1 MKLATITNWAYGSTL
16 ALTLISG
23 VTMLFASEAQEQQ
36 RHAVAERY
44 ALDKATSRIA
54 DDVLQLTEHARQY
67 VNTGK
72 ANFKIAYQS
81 DYDELATIEKRS
93 EAVAKAGATPTEIA
107 MLHDAIRAADT
118 LHAEQS
124 AAIELFEN
132 GNDQQARQL
141 LFGPEYERELDNI
154 ENLIG
159 RFQDRLDQRI
169 AGELREATDISDIW
183 KRVSEITL
191 AITAL
196 MFLCVLYF
204 IFKQR
209 VLRPVVKLS
218 DVINRLAAQDFA
230 AEPPIIAQ
238 IDEIGD
244 MAQAIRIFRENG
256 LERQRLEAERNQDR
270 QTRDLISRMTQRM
283 QGCDTLS
290 DLTKVIQHFLPE
302 IAPTRSGRLYIIDPS
317 RNAVNEV
324 CNWSSPKLS
333 ETEFAPSACWALRR
347 GLSHHPSDGNIDVP
361 CLHLAVGEELVSTPD
376 TLCLPLLSQR
386 ETIGLLYLET
396 YESEVLSD
404 LTPRSDVYLQII
416 AENIG
421 LAIGNLQLRE
431 KLREM
436 AMIDPLTS
444 LANRRRLN
452 TVMNVELARAA
463 RLEETI
469 SCLMIDI
476 DHFKQFNDRFSHEAG
491 DYVLQEVG
499 KLLQH
504 ATRDPEMAFRYG
516 GEEFLLLL
524 PGFDAETSLS
534 RAEQIR
540 HKVADMNLVFSGQE
554 LGSISISVG
563 LATAPEQCGYNTLAR
578 KADDAL
584 RAAKALGRNRV
595 EVALRKDQRDIQQP
609 A

>member
-23 VTMLFASEAQEQQ
+23 VTMLFASQAQEKE
-36 RHAVAERY
+36 RHAVAERHT
-44 ALDKATSRIA
+44 LDTATAHINN
-54 DDVLQLTEHARQY
+54 DVLKLTEHARQY
-67 VNTGK
+67 INTGK
-72 ANFKIAYQS
+72 LNYKIAYQGNFDDLS
-81 DYDELATIEKRS
+81 SVEQRS
-93 EAVAKAGATPTEIA
+93 RSVAQAGATPTEIA
-107 MLHDAIRAADT
+107 LLKDAISAADT
-118 LHAEQS
+118 LHDEQS
-124 AAIELFEN
+124 AAIAAFES
-132 GNDQQARQL
+132 GDETQARRL

-154 ENLIG
+154 ANMIG

-169 AGELREATDISDIW
+169 AGEIQEATDIADIW
-183 KRVSEITL
+183 KRISEIAL

-204 IFKQR
+204 VFKLR

-218 DVINRLAAQDFA
+218 DVVNRLAAQDFA
-230 AEPPIIAQ
+230 VEPPVIAQ

-270 QTRDLISRMTQRM
+270 QNRDLISRMTQRM
-283 QGCDTLS
+283 QGCDSLN
-290 DLTKVIQHFLPE
+290 DLTKVIERFLPE
-302 IAPTRSGRLYIIDPS
+302 IAPTRAGRLYIIDPS

-324 CNWSSPKLS
+324 CNWSSPQLS
-333 ETEFAPSACWALRR
+333 EPEFPPTACWALRR
-347 GLSHHPSDGNIDVP
+347 GILHHPSSGNIDVP
-361 CLHLAVGEELVSTPD
+361 CPHLAIREDPPSVPD

-396 YESEVLSD
+396 HEGEVTSD
-404 LTPRSDVYLQII
+404 IRPRSDVYLQMI

-421 LAIGNLQLRE
+421 LAVGNLQLRE

-444 LANRRRLN
+444 LSNRRRLN
-452 TVMNVELARAA
+452 TVMDVELARAA
-463 RLEETI
+463 KFEETI

-476 DHFKQFNDRFSHEAG
+476 DHFKHFNDKFGHEAG
-491 DYVLQEVG
+491 DYVLKSVG

-524 PGFDAETSLS
+524 PGFGTETALT

-540 HKVADMNLVFSGQE
+540 QKVADMTLIHSGQE

-563 LATAPEQCGYNTLAR
+563 LATAPEQCGYNTVAR

-584 RAAKALGRNRV
+584 RKAKELGRNRV
-595 EVALRKDQRDIQQP
+595 EVAMQKNQRNNKKS